1 MPFTPPILESARV
14 IVRMATAEDVP
25 QVVRY
30 YDDNRERLAPSR
42 PRVGEEFFTEGFWS
56 AQVRA
61 NLAEYREGR
70 SVRLFLFDGARPERV
85 IGNANFTQIF
95 RSPAFYCTL
104 GYGLD
109 GEYEGRGIMREGLE
123 TAIGYMFGP
132 QQNFH
137 RIQANYVPRNER
149 SGGLLRRLGFV
160 VEGYARD
167 YLLLNGRWEDHI
179 LTSRTNP
186 DWRPM

>member
-1 MPFTPPILESARV
+1 
-14 IVRMATAEDVP
+14 MADPADVP

-30 YDDNRERLAPSR
+30 FDENREHLAPSR
-42 PRVGEEFFTEGFWS
+42 PLVGEEFFTEGFWH

-61 NLAEYREGR
+61 NLAEFRDGR
-70 SVRLFLFDGARPERV
+70 SVRLFLFDAERPGRV
-85 IGNANFTQIF
+85 VGNANFTQIF
-95 RSPAFYCTL
+95 RAPAHYCTL

-109 GEYEGRGIMREGLE
+109 REYEGRGLMREALE
-123 TAIGYMFGP
+123 AAIGYMFDV
-132 QQNFH
+132 QNFH

-149 SGGLLRRLGFV
+149 SGRLLRRLGFV

-167 YLLLNGRWEDHI
+167 YLLLDGRWEDHI

-186 DWRPM
+186 DWRAV